1 MLLEHYSEL
10 AETAG
15 VFIHEIKNHLSTLTL
30 NMQLLAEDF
39 ENPQT
44 PRERR
49 ALDRINRLQSECG
62 RLVEVSNDFLRF
74 TRVKDL
80 QLRPYDLSK
89 VLEELVEF
97 FEPTARSA
105 NVRVNVYL
113 PADLPPVH
121 LDPDLFKQAL
131 LNLLL
136 NAQQAMPQGG
146 EITLLAREEA
156 PWLVMQVIDTGT
168 GIPPEV
174 LENMFKPFYS
184 TKSGG
189 SGLGLPTARKVLE
202 AHGGSLMAESAPG
215 KGTRFTL
222 RLPIRPPI
230 LTPAGPADLVVETP
244 GRDTQP

>member
-15 VFIHEIKNHLSTLTL
+15 VFVHEIKNHLSTLIL
-30 NMQLLAEDF
+30 SMQLRAEDF
-39 ENPQT
+39 ENPQS

-49 ALDRINRLQSECG
+49 ALERITRLQGECN

-80 QLRPYDLSK
+80 TLRPYALSQ
-89 VLEELVEF
+89 VLEELLDF
-97 FEPTARSA
+97 FEPTARNS

-136 NAQQAMPQGG
+136 NAQQAMPGGG
-146 EITLLAREEA
+146 EITLMAREEA
-156 PWLVMQVIDTGT
+156 PWLVLHLIDTGS
-168 GIPPEV
+168 GIPADV
-174 LENMFKPFYS
+174 QDNMFKPFYS

-189 SGLGLPTARKVLE
+189 SGLGLPTARKVVE
-202 AHGGSLMAESAPG
+202 AHGGTLHADSTPG
-215 KGTRFTL
+215 RGTRFTL
-222 RLPIRPPI
+222 KLPIRPPI
-230 LTPAGPADLVVETP
+230 LNPAGPAALVVDKSDPESAP
-244 GRDTQP
+244 

>member
-1 MLLEHYSEL
+1 M
-10 AETAG
+10 
-15 VFIHEIKNHLSTLTL
+15 
-30 NMQLLAEDF
+30 
-39 ENPQT
+39 
-44 PRERR
+44 
-49 ALDRINRLQSECG
+49 
-62 RLVEVSNDFLRF
+62 
-74 TRVKDL
+74 
-80 QLRPYDLSK
+80 LRPYALSK
-89 VLEELVEF
+89 VLEELLDF
-97 FEPTARSA
+97 FEPTARA
-105 NVRVNVYL
+105 GNVRVNVYL

-136 NAQQAMPQGG
+136 NALQAIPNGG

-156 PWLVMQVIDTGT
+156 HWLVMQIIDTGT

-202 AHGGSLMAESAPG
+202 AHGGSLEADSAPG

-222 RLPIRPPI
+222 KLPIRPPI
-230 LTPAGPADLVVETP
+230 LNPSGPQELVVETSL
-244 GRDTQP
+244 RDSEP

>member
-30 NMQLLAEDF
+30 SMQLLAEDF

-44 PRERR
+44 LRERR
-49 ALDRINRLQSECG
+49 ALDRVSRLQTECN

-80 QLRPYDLSK
+80 MLRPYALSK
-89 VLEELVEF
+89 VLEELLDF
-97 FEPTARSA
+97 FEPTARA
-105 NVRVNVYL
+105 GNVRVNVYL

-136 NAQQAMPQGG
+136 NALQAIPNGG

-156 PWLVMQVIDTGT
+156 HWLVMQIIDTGT

-202 AHGGSLMAESAPG
+202 AHGGSLEADSAPG

-222 RLPIRPPI
+222 KLPMRPPI
-230 LTPAGPADLVVETP
+230 LNPSGPQELVVETSL
-244 GRDTQP
+244 RDSEL